1 MHTQNRRELQRK
13 QLRVQNAEKTPRS
26 GLRNCRRTCSVQ
38 SNCRCSKPPL
48 SKLVKKHICR
58 YHSGMKVMVVGSGGR
73 EHAIC
78 WALAKSPR
86 VDTVVCV
93 PGNGGTAYEAKC
105 VNLDPDAYGC
115 PPQQGELERFVYIA
129 KQEGC
134 TLAVIGPEAPLA
146 AGLADMLEEAGIPA
160 VGPRKQAAQLEAS
173 KDAAKRFMK
182 KYGVSCA
189 KSESFC
195 DPAQA
200 HKYIDEQGAP
210 IVIKADGLAAGKGVI
225 VAKTTEEAHAAI
237 RDFMEK
243 DTLGGAG
250 ATVIIEEYLTG
261 TEISMF
267 AAVCAAP
274 HLTKAARS
282 CITPLIYARDHKR
295 LNDGAQG
302 PNTGGMGAVCPLTD
316 ITKRQYDDFIRYIYM
331 PTFAGIVSEGYDYRG
346 FLFFGL
352 MLTKDGPKLLEYN
365 VRLGDPETQALLP
378 LLDSDF
384 AELCEGLAGGKLGDC
399 DVSWKQGFVCAP
411 VAVSGGYPG
420 SYEKGKRISID
431 NSRYDA
437 EHVKIFIAGAKA
449 ADGGRLE
456 TSGGRVLSA
465 AAYGTTAQE
474 ARSRAYEAL
483 GAVLFDG
490 MFYRRDI
497 GLPGAADST

>member
-1 MHTQNRRELQRK
+1 MQIAALRVQAQKPPRGELQEKYAPVQNRRCSLE
-13 QLRVQNAEKTPRS
+13 RS
-26 GLRNCRRTCSVQ
+26 F
-38 SNCRCSKPPL
+38 

-73 EHAIC
+73 EHAIS

-93 PGNGGTAYEAKC
+93 PGNGGTAYETKC
-105 VNLDPDAYGC
+105 VNIDPAAYSC
-115 PPQQGELERFVYIA
+115 PPQLGELERYVYIA
-129 KQEGC
+129 TQEGC
-134 TLAVIGPEAPLA
+134 ALAVIGPEAPLA
-146 AGLADMLEEAGIPA
+146 AGLADMLEDAGIPA

-173 KDAAKRFMK
+173 KDAAKQFMK
-182 KYGVSCA
+182 KYGIACA
-189 KSESFC
+189 KSESFR
-195 DPAQA
+195 DPEQA

-210 IVIKADGLAAGKGVI
+210 IVIKADGLAAGKGVV
-225 VAKTTEEAHAAI
+225 VAKTSDEAHAAV
-237 RDFMEK
+237 RDFMERGS
-243 DTLGGAG
+243 LGSAG

-274 HLTKAARS
+274 KLTDAARS
-282 CITPLIYARDHKR
+282 CITPLMYARDHKR
-295 LNDGAQG
+295 LHDGAQG
-302 PNTGGMGAVCPLTD
+302 PNTGGMGAVAPLTD
-316 ITKRQYDDFIRYIYM
+316 ITARQYDDFIQYIYM
-331 PTFAGIVSEGYDYRG
+331 PTFAGIVAEGWDYRG

-384 AELCEGLAGGKLGDC
+384 AELCEGIAGGKLGDC
-399 DVSWKQGFVCAP
+399 GVSWKQGFVCAP

-420 SYEKGKRISID
+420 SYQTGKRISID
-431 NSRYDA
+431 ESCYDT
-437 EHVKIFIAGAKA
+437 EHVKIFIAGARA
-449 ADGGRLE
+449 ADGGQLE
-456 TSGGRVLSA
+456 TSGGRVLAA
-465 AAYGTTAQE
+465 AAYGAAPQE